1 LSFFHLFLMFICYD
15 GKYFDEKERNN
26 MKKKILITIGSI
38 IAVLVLGIGGYAAYL
53 YHYVQK
59 TADKMYEPVADE
71 DQSAAKQREE
81 NLSNK
86 KPISILLMGV
96 DEREGDV
103 GRSDTLMV
111 MTVNPKTEKMQI
123 VSIPRDTKT
132 EIIGEGKT
140 TKINAAY
147 AYGGV
152 KMALDTVENFTNI
165 DIDYYAQVNMEA
177 LSDLVDAV
185 GGITVNNELDWIDEG
200 YYKKG
205 YHYEE
210 GNIQL
215 DGPKALG
222 YVRMRHLDPNG
233 DFGRNERQRKVLT
246 AIIDKAASISSV
258 SKFDDILNVLGSN
271 VKTNMTFDEM
281 MDIQKNYR
289 GARNN
294 IEQYEVTGTGDTST
308 GTYYLVVSDEEK
320 QKVHDMLAD
329 NLEQ

>member
-1 LSFFHLFLMFICYD
+1 
-15 GKYFDEKERNN
+15 
-26 MKKKILITIGSI
+26 MKKKILITIGCI
-38 IAVLVLGIGGYAAYL
+38 LAVLVLGIGGYATYL
-53 YHYVQK
+53 YHYVEK
-59 TADKMYEPVADE
+59 TADKMYQPIDDE
-71 DQSAAKQREE
+71 EQSAAKKREE
-81 NLSNK
+81 NLSNS
-86 KPISILLMGV
+86 KPISIALMGV

-111 MTVNPKTEKMQI
+111 LTVNPQAKKMQI

-132 EIIGEGKT
+132 EIIGADKT

-152 KMALDTVENFTNI
+152 KMALDTVENFTGI

-205 YHYEE
+205 YHYAE

-215 DGPKALG
+215 DGAKALG
-222 YVRMRHLDPNG
+222 FVRMRHLDPNG

-289 GARNN
+289 NARNN
-294 IEQYEVTGTGDTST
+294 IEQYEVAGTGDTST
-308 GTYYLVVSDEEK
+308 GTYYLLVSDEEK
-320 QKVHDMLAD
+320 QKVHDMLAG
-329 NLEQ
+329 NLE